1 MKNIHF
7 NTCMVFLW
15 ILFFSFAS
23 KNSWAATKTWT
34 GAAGTDWTIGSNWGG
49 TAPASGDDALIP
61 GGLVNYPIIN
71 NSVTIRNI
79 TINNTGS
86 GAKVTIT
93 TGGSL
98 TATGIITIN
107 ANGTFTMISGIAA
120 LSGITSSGAI
130 DIQGGTITSTVNI
143 TVSGTLAQSGGT
155 VWMAAN
161 TSTNPTDNLVISGG
175 TVNQSAGTIYTK
187 DYSPTNGTF
196 NQTGSGAIVRI
207 FHDWKPDSGHTFNS
221 TNGTVQFS
229 GSGGGGPDFSSPNT
243 QFFNVVVD
251 AAVNPSFDNTA
262 NSLVQIRSNFTNHNL
277 GLNNSI
283 NATFTFNGTGTQTL
297 TSASTGTNNT
307 FGNLII
313 NKSGGSATHASTIN
327 TAGNLTVTQG
337 IYDIANFNSSAGA
350 VTLINGAISGTT
362 GVLTGTSYQMQSGS
376 ISAILAGAGSLT
388 KTTTG
393 TVLLS
398 GNNTYSGTTTIS
410 VGILAIAASGV
421 IADNSAIILNGG
433 TFSTGNTTGWNETV
447 GTLTVNA
454 NSTISLSSGIHILSF
469 DVSTGIATS
478 VTVTGWTGGY
488 NGTSGTAG
496 KIKFGSSVSG
506 LTSAQLG
513 QIRFYNGSNYYA
525 ATILSDGEVV
535 PTSVFHAPN
544 SLSYSSPNYFTN
556 GIEITP
562 LSPAITGFVESYG
575 ISPAIPAG
583 LTINTSTGIIS
594 GIPTVNS
601 TLNYYTITAS
611 NISGSTT
618 FIISIAVGSTITT
631 GGSGNWSSTISNRPW
646 PGGIVPKAWDRV
658 LIKNGHTV
666 TVDINNAACASI
678 ELCSGGGIANLN
690 FSGTSPS
697 LTVFNNIDIGGPVN
711 NNRTGII
718 TFTSNAILSAGSL
731 SLNKNLNGTSYSEIN
746 MTAGGTLQT
755 GSFIIGGTGTTALWI
770 PGAGTVQMT
779 ATNTLPATIFTDFNN
794 LQINTGTTTTGVAIA
809 TLKGSLTVIAGAT
822 FVLNHPVGATTAPT
836 ITILEWG
843 QAGSSL
849 TGSGTLTLGGP
860 VNVNYV
866 ANGSIDA
873 KISVLLALGATRTFT
888 VAGDGATITTG
899 LTVSSVIGG
908 SALGI
913 AKSGAGTMALSGTN
927 TFTGGTTLNTGSL
940 NINNSQALG
949 TVAGTFTINGG
960 LINNTSGGTLTTANY
975 PLAWNGDFTFTGTDP
990 LNLGTGIVTLN
1001 ANRQVTIL
1009 ANTLTVGGP
1018 ISSGSYNLTK
1028 AGIGT
1033 LSFESNV
1040 ITLNGLSLN
1049 AGTLVSTSGNMSLA
1063 GTFSNNGIFIH
1074 NFGTVNFN
1082 GISNQS
1088 IPAVNFY
1095 NLTSSSN
1102 GNRTLAS
1109 SGSIGIAGTFIPGS
1123 NMFATTGSTVDFNGN
1138 ADQTVPSFTF
1148 HNLSLSTGGIKSIQ
1162 PNGQVTVSGIV
1173 TSNLTAD
1180 KFIIKST
1187 SSGTASLIHN
1197 TNNVPA
1203 TVERHISGASE
1214 AWHFLSSPVA
1224 AQSISGSWLP
1234 SGTYGNGTGYDL
1246 YAWNESTNCWIYKL
1260 DITSP
1265 VNWNTIHPE
1274 ANFIPERGYLY
1285 SVQATNPTKE
1295 FAGNLN
1301 NGTIGYGLTF
1311 GSNDPNLQGF
1321 NLVGNPYPSSVDW
1334 QAASGWTRTALA
1346 NSGGGYDVWIWN
1358 PAANNYGIFNSATGL
1373 GTNAVTRYIAPMQ
1386 GYFVRAASAGN
1397 LTLDNTVRV
1406 HDGASVWKNAAINP
1420 EKFSMIVK
1428 SEADSSSD
1436 ESLLLF
1442 GYRSDQ
1448 SGAAK
1453 LFSPIST
1460 APGLYLNSGDK
1471 SYSVRYL
1478 TDTIDYPAVP
1488 VMFKAGRDGN
1498 YTLSCNF
1505 DDDQFK
1511 IVLLEDRKT
1520 HKIQNMKATATSH
1533 FSALK
1538 TDDVNRFVLHFGV
1551 VKDDSKKEFPGK
1563 IYADDS
1569 RLIVDLTLVSE
1580 DTEVFVYDLMGRKLF
1595 QQKLQGRI
1603 QHNLILNANTQ
1614 ILIFSLKN
1622 PKGNISQKLLWI
1634 NNEL

>member
-7 NTCMVFLW
+7 NIFKVFLW
-15 ILFFSFAS
+15 ILVFSFAS
-23 KNSWAATKTWT
+23 KNSWAATKTWI
-34 GAAGTDWTIGSNWGG
+34 GATGTDWTIGSNWGG
-49 TAPASGDDALIP
+49 TVPASGDDALIP
-61 GGLVNYPIIN
+61 GGLTNYPIIN
-71 NSVTIRNI
+71 NSVTIRQI
-79 TINNTGS
+79 TISNTGS
-86 GAKVTIT
+86 GARVTVT

-143 TVSGTLAQSGGT
+143 TVSGTFAQSGGT

-187 DYSPTNGTF
+187 DYSPTNGMF
-196 NQTGSGAIVRI
+196 NQTGSDAIVRI
-207 FHDWKPDSGHTFNS
+207 FHDWKPSSGHTFNS

-243 QFFNVVVD
+243 QFFNVLVD
-251 AAVNPSFDNTA
+251 AAINPKFDNSA
-262 NSLVQIRSNFTNHNL
+262 NSLIQIRSNFTNNNS

-283 NATFTFNGTGTQTL
+283 NATFTFNGTGTQTIS
-297 TSASTGTNNT
+297 SASTGTNKT

-313 NKSGGSATHASTIN
+313 NKFSGSATQASTIN

-337 IYDIANFNSSAGA
+337 IYNIANFNSSAGA
-350 VTLINGAISGTT
+350 VTLINGTISGTT
-362 GVLTGTSYQMQSGS
+362 GVLTGTSYQVQSGS
-376 ISAILAGAGSLT
+376 ISAILAGAVPLT

-398 GNNTYSGTTTIS
+398 GNNTWSGSTTIS
-410 VGILAIAASGV
+410 AGTLALAASGV
-421 IADNSAIILNGG
+421 IADNSAIILSGG

-447 GTLTVNA
+447 GTLTVSA
-454 NSTISLSSGIHILSF
+454 NSIISLGSGLHTLSF
-469 DVSTGIATS
+469 AVSTGITKS

-488 NGTSGTAG
+488 DGTSGTAG
-496 KIKFGSSVSG
+496 KIKFGSSASG

-513 QIRFYNGSNYYA
+513 QIRFFNGSNYYA
-525 ATILSDGEVV
+525 ATILPDGELV
-535 PTSVFHAPN
+535 PTSVFHAPS
-544 SLSYSSPNYFTN
+544 SLSYSSPNYFTK
-556 GIEITP
+556 GIAITP
-562 LSPAITGFVESYG
+562 LSPTVTGFVESYS
-575 ISPAIPAG
+575 ISPALPAG
-583 LTINTSTGIIS
+583 LTMNTTTGIIS
-594 GIPTVNS
+594 GTPTVIS
-601 TLNYYTITAS
+601 TLNSYTFTAS
-611 NISGSTT
+611 NSSGSST
-618 FIISIAVGSTITT
+618 FIVSIAVGSAIIT
-631 GGSGNWSSTISNRPW
+631 GGSGNWSSTIDKTPW
-646 PGGIVPKAWDRV
+646 PGGIVPKAGDQV

-666 TVDINNAACASI
+666 TVDINNAACSSI
-678 ELCSGGGIANLN
+678 ELCASAGGIARLN

-697 LTVFNNIDIGGPVN
+697 LTVLNIIDVGGPGN

-718 TFTSNAILSAGSL
+718 TFTSDAKLSAGSV

-755 GSFIIGGTGTTALWI
+755 GSLIIGGTGTIALWTS
-770 PGAGTVQMT
+770 GTGTVQMT
-779 ATNTLPATIFTDFNN
+779 ATNTLPPTIFTGFNN

-809 TLKGSLTVIAGAT
+809 TLTGYLTVKAGAI
-822 FVLNHPVGATTAPT
+822 FLLNHPVGATTAPT
-836 ITILEWG
+836 STILEWG
-843 QAGSSL
+843 RAGSSL

-873 KISVLLALGATRTFT
+873 KISVPLALGATRSFN
-888 VAGDGATITTG
+888 VAGDGAILTTG
-899 LTVSSVIGG
+899 LTVSSVISGT
-908 SALGI
+908 AYGI
-913 AKSGAGTMALSGTN
+913 IKSGTGTMALSGTN
-927 TFTGGTTLNTGSL
+927 TFTGGTTLNAGSL

-949 TVAGTFTINGG
+949 TAAGTFTINGG
-960 LINNTSGGTLTTANY
+960 SINNTTGETLTTANY

-990 LNLGTGIVTLN
+990 LNLGTGMVTLN

-1009 ANTLTVGGP
+1009 ANTLTVGGI

-1028 AGIGT
+1028 AGAGM
-1033 LSFESNV
+1033 LSFKSNAV
-1040 ITLNGLSLN
+1040 TINGLSID
-1049 AGTLVSTSGNMSLA
+1049 AGTLVSTSGTMSLA
-1063 GTFSNNGIFIH
+1063 GTFSNNGTFIH
-1074 NFGTVNFN
+1074 NSGTVNFN
-1082 GISNQS
+1082 G
-1088 IPAVNFY
+1088 
-1095 NLTSSSN
+1095 
-1102 GNRTLAS
+1102 
-1109 SGSIGIAGTFIPGS
+1109 
-1123 NMFATTGSTVDFNGN
+1123 N
-1138 ADQTVPSFTF
+1138 ADQIVPSITF
-1148 HNLSLSTGGIKSIQ
+1148 FNLSLSTGGIKSIQ
-1162 PNGQVTVSGIV
+1162 PNGQVTVNGTLTNNAGNSGFV
-1173 TSNLTAD
+1173 L
-1180 KFIIKST
+1180 KSDAT
-1187 SSGTASLIHN
+1187 GTASLIHN

-1203 TVERHISGASE
+1203 TVERYISGTAE

-1234 SGTYGNGTGYDL
+1234 SGTYGNDTGYDL
-1246 YAWNESTNCWIYKL
+1246 YVWNEATNCWIYKL

-1301 NGTIGYGLTF
+1301 NGSQSFGLTF
-1311 GSNDPNLQGF
+1311 SSIDLNLQGF
-1321 NLVGNPYPSSVDW
+1321 ILVGNPYPSSVDW
-1334 QAASGWTRTALA
+1334 QAASGWTRTNLA
-1346 NSGGGYDVWIWN
+1346 NSGGGYDLWIWN
-1358 PAANNYGIFNSATGL
+1358 PTANNYGIFNSATGL
-1373 GTNAVTRYIAPMQ
+1373 GTNSVTRYIAPMQ

-1406 HDGASVWKNAAINP
+1406 HDDASAWKNAAINP
-1420 EKFSMIVK
+1420 EKFSLIVQ
-1428 SEADSSSD
+1428 SEADTSSD
-1436 ESLLLF
+1436 ELLLLF
-1442 GYRSDQ
+1442 GYPSDQ
-1448 SGAAK
+1448 TGAAK

-1460 APGLYLNSGDK
+1460 APSIYLNSGDK

-1488 VMFKAGRDGN
+1488 VMFKAGSDGN

-1505 DDDQFK
+1505 DDSQFK
-1511 IVLLEDRKT
+1511 IVLLEDRKIQ
-1520 HKIQNMKATATSH
+1520 KIQNMKTTATSH

-1538 TDDVNRFVLHFGV
+1538 TDDVNRFVLHFGHV
-1551 VKDDSKKEFPGK
+1551 RDDSKKEFPGK

-1580 DTEVFVYDLMGRKLF
+1580 ETEVFVYDLMGRKLL

-1603 QHNLILNANTQ
+1603 QHNLSLNANTQ

-1622 PKGNISQKLLWI
+1622 PNGNISRKLLWI
-1634 NNEL
+1634 KN